1 MMTATDENAVCALGE
16 RINHQV
22 RMDHSRTHDSDDA
35 DAGWVLAPGDAGQVR
50 SGVGAPVATQS
61 DDQGLKAV
69 FHLNSQSGMDL
80 GFNLIEGKS
89 TNEYA
94 LLRACSL
101 TGVDPDFETTS

>member
-69 FHLNSQSGMDL
+69 FHH
-80 GFNLIEGKS
+80 S
-89 TNEYA
+89 TLKAAWIWASICSRVNPRMTTP
-94 LLRACSL
+94 LLRR
-101 TGVDPDFETTS
+101 V